1 MASEVSEGRALLP
14 RQLVTT
20 RHYRSAIEALSAGD
34 AGPDVARGPGHRDL
48 VAELATTVDLIEAEA
63 P

>member
-1 MASEVSEGRALLP
+1 MTSEVSERRALLP

-20 RHYRSAIEALSAGD
+20 RYYRSVIEALRTGGV
-34 AGPDVARGPGHRDL
+34 GPEVARGPGLRDL